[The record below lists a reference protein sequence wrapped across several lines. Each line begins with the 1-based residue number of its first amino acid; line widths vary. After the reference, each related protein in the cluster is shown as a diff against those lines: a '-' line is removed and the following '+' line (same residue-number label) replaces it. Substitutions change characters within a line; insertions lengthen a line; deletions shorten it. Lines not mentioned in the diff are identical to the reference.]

1 MGHCRSHIHF
11 FDPVMARR
19 IFLEEVMFE
28 ELAETHRGIVSFLG
42 SLFDRRCNLPVV
54 SLSRRSEPLPGESL
68 EQRRARIR
76 TTVAAMFAQ
85 PHPEDFRF
93 RLWG

>member
-28 ELAETHRGIVSFLG
+28 ELAETHPR
-42 SLFDRRCNLPVV
+42 DRVLLAELV
-54 SLSRRSEPLPGESL
+54 
-68 EQRRARIR
+68 
-76 TTVAAMFAQ
+76 
-85 PHPEDFRF
+85 
-93 RLWG
+93 